1 MPAACSRERWRCR
14 DDATFRRPA
23 GRDDRP
29 GDRGVPVARA
39 GDRAGLRPRGGRPGP
54 GGPAAGAAGGG
65 PGRGR
70 GLRGPGGG
78 GRRRRGRPGRRG
90 TGRGRRPHRLRP
102 GRGAGQQ
109 RLGAGPDAHAVPA
122 RHRPG
127 RPAPGP
133 GRQPAGTVP
142 AHPDPARAD
151 AGRGTGERD
160 QRLQR
165 RRGGRLPG
173 VGRLRGL
180 QGRPRPDDPDL
191 GQRAGGQRGPGQRRR
206 PRRHGHGHAPGRPAR
221 RRPGLPGPP
230 RGPHRGVRAAGRRRG
245 RGRERPAAGG
255 GHLRPGTGLG
265 LPVRSAV
272 RFRLPPELEATAP
285 PEARGLRRDHVRLL
299 VVDRADGS
307 ATHHRFHELPRL
319 LEPGDLLVVNDS
331 RTLPASLLGH
341 TAAGV
346 PVEVRLA
353 ARDGERWAA
362 LVLGVPA
369 GGGDPAL
376 VPTDARPPA
385 PVLEAGERLEFA
397 GGLGAT
403 VLGRHQEARPLIWLA
418 FDAAGE
424 RLAEALHRAGRP
436 VRYAYVPRA
445 WPLHHYQTLFAAGPG
460 SAEMASAGRPFT
472 VQTLADL
479 RRRGVGVATISL
491 HAGLSTYGDP
501 ATDRR
506 FVPAE
511 PYFVPE
517 ATATAVAAT
526 RAAGGRGIAV
536 GTAVVRTREAAA
548 QAGGEGGGE
557 GAGRGGWE
565 GGPDATPS
573 LLRPGPGVSRLRIS
587 PGFPLAVVDGL
598 LTGLHE
604 PEASHLDLLG
614 AFLTP
619 EALERAYAAALDGGY
634 LWHEFGDVCLL
645 VPHRS

>member
-1 MPAACSRERWRCR
+1 
-14 DDATFRRPA
+14 
-23 GRDDRP
+23 
-29 GDRGVPVARA
+29 
-39 GDRAGLRPRGGRPGP
+39 
-54 GGPAAGAAGGG
+54 
-65 PGRGR
+65 
-70 GLRGPGGG
+70 
-78 GRRRRGRPGRRG
+78 
-90 TGRGRRPHRLRP
+90 
-102 GRGAGQQ
+102 
-109 RLGAGPDAHAVPA
+109 
-122 RHRPG
+122 
-127 RPAPGP
+127 
-133 GRQPAGTVP
+133 
-142 AHPDPARAD
+142 
-151 AGRGTGERD
+151 
-160 QRLQR
+160 
-165 RRGGRLPG
+165 
-173 VGRLRGL
+173 
-180 QGRPRPDDPDL
+180 
-191 GQRAGGQRGPGQRRR
+191 
-206 PRRHGHGHAPGRPAR
+206 
-221 RRPGLPGPP
+221 
-230 RGPHRGVRAAGRRRG
+230 
-245 RGRERPAAGG
+245 
-255 GHLRPGTGLG
+255 
-265 LPVRSAV
+265 VRSAV

-346 PVEVRLA
+346 LVEVRLA

-385 PVLEAGERLEFA
+385 PVLAAGERLEFA

-403 VLGRHQEARPLIWLA
+403 VLGRHEEARPLVWLT

-479 RRRGVGVATISL
+479 RRRGVGLATVSL

-511 PYFVPE
+511 PYVVPE
-517 ATATAVAAT
+517 ATAAAVAAT
-526 RAAGGRGIAV
+526 RAAGGRVIAV
-536 GTAVVRTREAAA
+536 GTTVVRTLETAAS
-548 QAGGEGGGE
+548 AGGGGE
-557 GAGRGGWE
+557 GAGLGGWE
-565 GGPDATPS
+565 GRPGAIPS
-573 LLRPGPGVSRLRIS
+573 PLRPGPGVSRLRIS
-587 PGFPLAVVDGL
+587 PGFPLSVVDGL

-614 AFLTP
+614 AFLDP
-619 EALERAYAAALDGGY
+619 PALERAYAAALDAGY

-645 VPHRS
+645 LPRSS